1 MKEFV
6 LTKDLNFT
14 FGNCKN
20 CNAMCCN
27 GIHGTVY
34 SQIILEEFE
43 KVYKNFPILFIFGEL
58 GFVKPVVLLT
68 NGKDFCPYLKEYKC
82 TIYDKRPTV
91 CRTYPLSPN
100 LDNEIYIDLQC
111 PEVNKDSNFI
121 ITKNKITPNFSNN
134 IFNNYQ
140 DKYINTH
147 FEFENLKKENFE
159 KLFEIKNISFYK
171 INLNLDS
178 KYVIFHKKS
187 LINLKKFNLN
197 NLVK

>member
-6 LTKDLNFT
+6 LTKNLNFT
-14 FGNCKN
+14 FGNCEN
-20 CNAMCCN
+20 CDAMCCN

-58 GFVKPVVLLT
+58 GFVKPVILLT
-68 NGKDFCPYLKEYKC
+68 NGNNYCPYLKNNKC

-91 CRTYPLSPN
+91 CKTYPLSPN

-111 PEVNKDSNFI
+111 PEVNKGSDFI
-121 ITKNKITPNFSNN
+121 ITKNKITSNFSND

-159 KLFEIKNISFYK
+159 KLFEIK
-171 INLNLDS
+171 
-178 KYVIFHKKS
+178 KYIF
-187 LINLKKFNLN
+187 LQT
-197 NLVK
+197 